1 MAVSKLKAVEPKS
14 ASPNKPKI
22 LIYGKAGVGKTF
34 TSLDFPSVYFI
45 DTEGGAT
52 QNHYTDKLKASG
64 GSYMG
69 IEQGAMDFETVIEQI
84 QALATENHNFKTVVI
99 DSVSKLF
106 NTAISEEMERL
117 GDKDQFG
124 ASKKKPVAY
133 MKRLINWLSRLDM
146 TVILISHEK
155 SEWGLNSNKERV
167 EIGSTFDCWDK
178 LEYELDLCLNII
190 KLGGSRK
197 ARVRKSRFK
206 GFEDGSSFDWSYKS
220 FADLYGKD
228 VIEKKAE
235 AIVLATPGQL
245 NKIKILFDTVKMPE
259 GTEEKLLKKANVDGW
274 EEMSTDRIE
283 KAMDYIIKTYKNK
296 GE

>member
-1 MAVSKLKAVEPKS
+1 MSKLKAVAPKT
-14 ASPNKPKI
+14 AEPNKPKI

-34 TSLDFPSVYFI
+34 TSLDFPNVYYI

-52 QNHYTDKLKASG
+52 QDHYTDKLKASG
-64 GSYMG
+64 GVYMG
-69 IEQGAMDFETVIEQI
+69 VEQGSMDFETVIEQI
-84 QALATENHNFKTVVI
+84 QALATENHDFKTVVV

-133 MKRLINWLSRLDM
+133 MKRLVNWLSRLDM
-146 TVILISHEK
+146 TVILVSHEK

-167 EIGSTFDCWDK
+167 EIGTTFDCWDK
-178 LEYELDLCLNII
+178 LEYELDLCLNIV
-190 KLGGSRK
+190 KLGGGRK
-197 ARVRKSRFK
+197 GRVRKSRFK
-206 GFEDGSSFDWSYKS
+206 GFEDGDTFDWSYDE
-220 FADLYGKD
+220 FAKIYGKD

-235 AIVLATPGQL
+235 AIVLATPDQL
-245 NKIKILFDTVKMPE
+245 KKIKNLFDTVKMPD
-259 GTEEKLLKKANVDGW
+259 GTEAKLLKKANVEGW
-274 EEMSTDRIE
+274 EEMSTDRID
-283 KAMDYIIKTYKNK
+283 KAIEYINKTYKEK

>member
-1 MAVSKLKAVEPKS
+1 MSKLKAVAPKT
-14 ASPNKPKI
+14 AEPNKPKI

-34 TSLDFPSVYFI
+34 TSLDFPNVYYI

-52 QNHYTDKLKASG
+52 QDHYTDKLKASG
-64 GSYMG
+64 GVYMG
-69 IEQGAMDFETVIEQI
+69 VEQGSMDFETVIEQI
-84 QALATENHNFKTVVI
+84 QALATENHDFKTVVV

-133 MKRLINWLSRLDM
+133 MKRLVNWLSRLDM

-167 EIGSTFDCWDK
+167 EIGTTFDCWDK
-178 LEYELDLCLNII
+178 LEYELDLCLNIV
-190 KLGGSRK
+190 KLGGGRK
-197 ARVRKSRFK
+197 GRVRKSRFK
-206 GFEDGSSFDWSYKS
+206 GFEDGDTFDWSYDE
-220 FADLYGKD
+220 FAKIYGKD

-235 AIVLATPGQL
+235 AIVLATPDQL
-245 NKIKILFDTVKMPE
+245 KKIKNLFDTVKMPD
-259 GTEEKLLKKANVDGW
+259 GTEAKLLKKANVEGW
-274 EEMSTDRIE
+274 EEMSTDRID
-283 KAMDYIIKTYKNK
+283 KAIEYINKTYKEK